1 MKLGEILS
9 ELVEKRLSRYGLKY
23 PPPVDTFLDAF
34 LPSGEIKQVTIESIL
49 VLTDQRPRSLVA
61 IAYAFRLAKV
71 FKASLIAITK
81 GIHQELIKEEAKH
94 HNISLISMITSKTTP
109 SISKIQEIIH
119 ENKISLVIIHNMYE
133 SAKAIIESSS
143 VPVLVVKVG
152 SFVRSLK

>member
-34 LPSGEIKQVTIESIL
+34 LPSGEIKQVSIKSIL
-49 VLTDQRPRSLVA
+49 VLTDHRPRSLVA
-61 IAYAFRLAKV
+61 IAYAFRLAKA

-81 GIHQELIKEEAKH
+81 GMHQELIQEEAKRY
-94 HNISLISMITSKTTP
+94 NISLSSMITSKEAL
-109 SISKIQEIIH
+109 SVNRVQEVIH
-119 ENKISLVIIHNMYE
+119 NNKISLVIIHNMYE